1 MVPLWGGQ
9 GRPGEQLRDVGVAQC
24 SHCCGGSWWQGK
36 DRTGVGA
43 IGASA
48 FCSPL
53 PRGSLWRLTTNM
65 HTNSVHK
72 PCCSNSSLKNWFP
85 HLPLIYKPQLPL
97 IPAAKTYKLPHNFLN
112 TMPYFILKWNLEV
125 KINWDEYWIKDNT
138 LIELPIFIYLFFK
151 GPIKNASINGKI
163 SGSGTELRPSTTLG
177 LSNCPLSLPSFNFFL
192 KVNITDLFFQSK
204 S

>member
-1 MVPLWGGQ
+1 MSGNMFAGELQSSGVWQPCKWRCLSWEREFLFPRRLKWAWGLDGASVRGAGEIWGATQGCWGGPVQ
-9 GRPGEQLRDVGVAQC
+9 SLLWREL
-24 SHCCGGSWWQGK
+24 GK

-112 TMPYFILKWNLEV
+112 TMPYFILK
-125 KINWDEYWIKDNT
+125 
-138 LIELPIFIYLFFK
+138 
-151 GPIKNASINGKI
+151 
-163 SGSGTELRPSTTLG
+163 
-177 LSNCPLSLPSFNFFL
+177 
-192 KVNITDLFFQSK
+192 
-204 S
+204 